1 MEYLALWLIGSFIL
15 WLLLLLALVITA
27 RIADFSLP
35 PVGAFLGKAAIVA
48 AGVTGAAIG
57 LDAVSGFLSWIVA
70 VALFFGLLIKLFDMD
85 LWGAVAVVI
94 ATWVLSRLALMG
106 LIAAGL

>member
-1 MEYLALWLIGSFIL
+1 MEYLALWLIASLIL
-15 WLLLLLALVITA
+15 WLVLLLALLITS

-35 PVGAFLGKAAIVA
+35 PVGPFLGKAATVA
-48 AGVTGAAIG
+48 AGVTAVAVG
-57 LDAVSGFLSWIVA
+57 LDFVSGFLSWIVA
-70 VALFFGLLIKLFDMD
+70 MALFFGLLVKLFDMD

-94 ATWVLSRLALMG
+94 ATWVLSRMAFLG

>member
-1 MEYLALWLIGSFIL
+1 VEYVALWLIGSLIL
-15 WLLLLLALVITA
+15 WLLLLLALLIA
-27 RIADFSLP
+27 SRIADFSLP

-48 AGVTGAAIG
+48 AGVTGAAVG
-57 LDAVSGFLSWIVA
+57 LDVVSGFVSWIVA
-70 VALFFGLLIKLFDMD
+70 MALFFGLLIKLFDMD

-94 ATWVLSRLALMG
+94 ATWVLSRLAYFG